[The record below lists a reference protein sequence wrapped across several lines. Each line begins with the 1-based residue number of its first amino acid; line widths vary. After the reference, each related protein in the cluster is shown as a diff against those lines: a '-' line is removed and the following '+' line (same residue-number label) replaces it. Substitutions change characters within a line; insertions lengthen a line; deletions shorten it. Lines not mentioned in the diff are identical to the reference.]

1 MEVLGIDPVQ
11 RLVVPRVLAAA
22 TMAIFLNALL
32 ILIGI
37 GGGYFY
43 SVFLQ
48 GASPGVF
55 IDTMNVLT
63 GNDNLVSATVRAVVY
78 GWLAGMIGAYRGLN
92 AKGGAKGVGQAVN
105 ETVVYV
111 FIALF
116 PVNTVFTQLQY
127 VLDLVKH

>member
-1 MEVLGIDPVQ
+1 
-11 RLVVPRVLAAA
+11 
-22 TMAIFLNALL
+22 
-32 ILIGI
+32 
-37 GGGYFY
+37 
-43 SVFLQ
+43 
-48 GASPGVF
+48 
-55 IDTMNVLT
+55 MNVLT

-127 VLDLVKH
+127 VLGLVKH